1 MPVIGS
7 GRHDPR
13 LWVKAA
19 YYLTDVMETWEPSRR
34 QLPTRS
40 SVAAKLDM
48 HDGTVERAYRE
59 LVHMGIIYR
68 VDGHGYF
75 RNVSR

>member
-1 MPVIGS
+1 
-7 GRHDPR
+7 
-13 LWVKAA
+13 VKAA
-19 YYLTDVMETWEPSRR
+19 YYLTDMMETWEPGPRR

-40 SVAAKLDM
+40 AVAAKLDIA
-48 HDGTVERAYRE
+48 DRTVERAYRE